1 MPAWFAANDGYG
13 LTPLLTAF
21 VFTFGAIIGSFL
33 NALLW
38 RLRTGE
44 SIVRGRSYCPCCHHS
59 LAARDLV
66 PIFSFLLLGGKCRYC
81 RKGIHPSYVM
91 VELAVGIL
99 FTLFAR
105 KAFAAGMTSTDVML
119 AGLLRDWYAAAV
131 LTAVFVFDLRYMIIP
146 RSVTFPASVIL
157 ATAAVL
163 LGASLTSVALGLLV
177 GAGFFKVQHVASR
190 GRWIGG
196 GDIHLGALMGVLLG
210 WPQILVAL
218 FLAYVTGAAA
228 GVAMLAGKRVA
239 WKGQLPFGTFLSAAT
254 VVTMLWGD
262 RLLQWYLHITF

>member
-1 MPAWFAANDGYG
+1 MPAWFAENYGYG
-13 LTPLLTAF
+13 LTPLLATFCF
-21 VFTFGAIIGSFL
+21 VFGAVIGSFL

-44 SIVRGRSYCPCCHHS
+44 SVAKGRSYCPCCHHT
-59 LAARDLV
+59 LASRDLV
-66 PIFSFLLLGGKCRYC
+66 PIFSYLFLGGKCRYC

-91 VELAVGIL
+91 VELAVGAL
-99 FTLFAR
+99 FTLFAL
-105 KAFAAGMTSTDVML
+105 KAFAAPQLTDAVL

-131 LTAVFVFDLRYMIIP
+131 LTVVFVFDLRYMIIP
-146 RSVTFPASVIL
+146 RSVTLPATIIL
-157 ATAAVL
+157 AAASLL
-163 LGASLTSVALGLLV
+163 LGAGAVHVALGLLV
-177 GAGFFKVQHVASR
+177 GAGFFQIQHLVSR

-210 WPQILVAL
+210 WPLILVAL
-218 FLAYVTGAAA
+218 FLAYVTGAVV

-254 VVTMLWGD
+254 VVTMLWGA
-262 RLLQWYLHITF
+262 RILEWYLHITF